1 MENLLY
7 LCIRKINTHIMSNT
21 TDFKKGDTVEYNNG
35 KHKERFIVVNISE
48 YHLYSTKYNLPSF
61 NKKYCKKVN

>member
-1 MENLLY
+1 
-7 LCIRKINTHIMSNT
+7 MSNT

-61 NKKYCKKVN
+61 NKKYCKKVK